1 MPKPFV
7 PLTLTQFR
15 ELVAAF
21 PFTRQISVVHM
32 HHTWRPNHS
41 QYRGLSSIE
50 AMHEFHTRERGF
62 IDIAQHVTIAPD
74 GTIWTGRNW
83 NLPPASATGHNG
95 SAQSGPFMFEMIG
108 DFDLGQDP
116 FTDPQRSTALRVIAA
131 VQARFGLAADAL
143 RFHRQMASRTCPGTA
158 IDLDETIG
166 DVRAIHESTDR
177 SRSSGAEGGPFA
189 ASYREDQ
196 LSPRERAVVAAA
208 LDSLLK
214 GAGPAESSAAAELP
228 EAAEPVLFRGT
239 GQITT
244 AAARGVEV
252 TAADLIALRP
262 HVVNL
267 NEGMLT
273 AGGEYSTLPED
284 VDRIFAED
292 VERAFASPQSVGM
305 PPRPANQPFRM
316 MIWAHGGLISE
327 KNGLA
332 IALKHLEFWKKNG
345 IYPIYFVWETGLMQ
359 TLGQLLRGLVGD
371 SREARNFFSDNISD
385 PIIESAAR
393 IVGAEKI
400 WSGMKRNAEIAS
412 TPQGGAT
419 RTAVELKKFCDRHA
433 GAVEIHAAGHSA
445 GSIFHAHFLPVA
457 LAAGVPDV
465 EELYVLA
472 PAIRVDTFKSTLLPL
487 VGNRIKRLS
496 AFTMLKEQEL
506 ADDCAGVY
514 RKSLLYLIRF
524 ALEKDR
530 NAEILGL
537 EESMRRDTAVARLLG
552 LAGMPAPSGEV
563 AFSPSNADDGPH
575 ATRSTSH
582 GGFDDDGPTM
592 NSVALRVLNLQTT
605 SALNLPYPAGA
616 RGAVADPWT
625 APEIEELR
633 RSFAS
638 AIMPPQALAPPAAV
652 AGEAAGGAE
661 VVAAPAVI
669 GARRGSRR
677 ALCVGID
684 QYSAKPLSGCVADAR
699 LWARTLRGLGFDADL
714 LLNRDA
720 TYANISARLEE
731 LIVSSRAGD
740 SIVWQY
746 AGHGTQVPDVNGDE
760 QGGDS
765 PGKDE
770 AICPVDMHTG
780 RMFTDDE
787 IAALIYRLPA
797 GVSFT
802 LLMDCCHSGTLNRFG
817 VGEPDATA
825 SGADERSRF
834 LPLTEELEQAYLEFA
849 RTARG
854 TRGVSRSRTRA
865 ARQRTNEV
873 LFTAC
878 LSTELAWENNGQG
891 EFTLRATRLLAD
903 RGASM
908 TNDGFIRA
916 VVAAFGA
923 NPRQN
928 PTLTCAAPLRT
939 RKLFDPPGG
948 RGEADASFTD
958 DDAAGTDDG
967 GALNRAADALE
978 LAARALRQV

>member
-15 ELVAAF
+15 ELLAAF
-21 PFTRQISVVHM
+21 PFTRRISVVHM
-32 HHTWRPNHS
+32 HHTWRPNRS

-62 IDIAQHVTIAPD
+62 SDIAQHITIAPD

-83 NLPPASATGHNG
+83 NMPPASATGHNG
-95 SAQSGPFMFEMIG
+95 STQSGPFMFEMIG
-108 DFDLGQDP
+108 DFDLGKDP
-116 FTDPQRSTALRVIAA
+116 FEDPQRSTAIHVIAA

-143 RFHRQMASRTCPGTA
+143 RFHRQMSTKTCPGTA
-158 IDLDETIG
+158 IDLDATIG
-166 DVRAIHESTDR
+166 DVMAIRESEDR
-177 SRSSGAEGGPFA
+177 SRGTGAAAGPFA

-196 LSPRERAVVAAA
+196 LAPRERSLVAAA
-208 LDSLLK
+208 LDTLLK
-214 GAGPAESSAAAELP
+214 GAGPAEVVAAAELP
-228 EAAEPVLFRGT
+228 EAEEAVLFRGT

-262 HVVNL
+262 HVINL

-273 AGGEYSTLPED
+273 EGGEYSTLPED
-284 VDRIFAED
+284 VERIFAED
-292 VERAFASPQSVGM
+292 VEKAFNSPQSVGM
-305 PPRPANQPFRM
+305 PPRQANEPFRM

-332 IALKHLEFWKKNG
+332 IARKHLEFWKHNG
-345 IYPIYFVWETGLMQ
+345 VYPIYFVWETGLMQ
-359 TLGQLLRGLVGD
+359 TLGQLLRGLGD
-371 SREARNFFSDNISD
+371 GSREARNVFSDNVSD
-385 PIIESAAR
+385 PIIEATAR
-393 IVGAEKI
+393 VVGGEKI
-400 WSGMKRNAEIAS
+400 WSGMKRNAELAS
-412 TPQGGAT
+412 TPHGGAT
-419 RTAVELKKFCDRHA
+419 KTAAELKKFCDRHA
-433 GAVEIHAAGHSA
+433 GDVEIHAAGHSA

-457 LAAGVPDV
+457 FTAGIPDI
-465 EELYVLA
+465 EELYFLA
-472 PAIRVDTFKSTLLPL
+472 PAIRVDSFTSTLLPL

-506 ADDCAGVY
+506 DDNCAAVY

-524 ALEKDR
+524 SLEQDK

-537 EESMRRDTAVARLLG
+537 EESMRRDSAVAKLLG
-552 LAGMPAPSGEV
+552 LAGLPSTSGEV
-563 AFSPSNADDGPH
+563 AFSPSNADDGQH
-575 ATRSTSH
+575 ATQSTTH

-592 NSVALRVLNLQTT
+592 NSVALRVLNLQTK
-605 SALNLPYPAGA
+605 SSLAVPYPEGA
-616 RGAVADPWT
+616 RALEDPWT

-638 AIMPPQALAPPAAV
+638 AVLRPQAVAAWPM
-652 AGEAAGGAE
+652 GGGAALE
-661 VVAAPAVI
+661 VEEPAAAPAVMT

-684 QYSAKPLSGCVADAR
+684 QYSSKPLSGCVADAR

-720 TYANISARLEE
+720 TYANISAQLDN
-731 LIVSSRAGD
+731 LVASSRAGD
-740 SIVWQY
+740 VIVWQY
-746 AGHGTQVPDVNGDE
+746 SGHGTQVPDVNGDE
-760 QGGDS
+760 KDGDS

-770 AICPVDMHTG
+770 AICPVDMNTG

-817 VGEPDATA
+817 VGEPDGSAT
-825 SGADERSRF
+825 GGDERSRF
-834 LPLTEELEQAYLEFA
+834 MPLTDELEQAYLEFA
-849 RTARG
+849 RSGRGARAA
-854 TRGVSRSRTRA
+854 SRSRSRA
-865 ARQRTNEV
+865 AREQTNEV

-878 LSTELAWENNGQG
+878 LSTELAWEKNGQG
-891 EFTLRATRLLAD
+891 EFTLRATRLLAE
-903 RGASM
+903 RGANM
-908 TNDGFIRA
+908 TNDAFIRA
-916 VVAAFGA
+916 VVSAFGA

-928 PTLTCAAPLRT
+928 PTLTCAAPLRSRT
-939 RKLFDPPGG
+939 LFEQVGG
-948 RGEADASFTD
+948 RGVSDVALRRADMAP
-958 DDAAGTDDG
+958 ANDG
-967 GALNRAADALE
+967 SALARAADALE
-978 LAARALRQV
+978 LAARELRQV